1 MLTIH
6 HELQSPKTLI
16 TGSKL
21 SEVHARFCSQRHQNK
36 EGRFHLHLTHL
47 AKVLNTADKVLK
59 MSPWL
64 VKQTVIIKV
73 VKKCKKR
80 KLGDLKKK
88 KKGKFPNQR
97 QAKKVLLKV
106 QLSTMERGSK
116 G

>member
-59 MSPWL
+59 MSPRL

-88 KKGKFPNQR
+88 KG
-97 QAKKVLLKV
+97 
-106 QLSTMERGSK
+106 
-116 G
+116 